1 MMEIFFKYA
10 GILLS
15 FIGTALGLGIFVV
28 YDFVFPLYS
37 QHFQSFLWL
46 LFILLLTLYGLICGK
61 LIQKC
66 YHLAHRDHLTNLWNR
81 RYFYTKLAEE
91 VSRLKRTN
99 LPLCMALI
107 DIDDFK
113 SINDV
118 HGHFVGDEVLKEVA
132 VILTNSTRAID
143 TVVRLGG
150 DEFAIILSDTN
161 IEAASA
167 VAERVREVIESSSNC
182 HQTTISVGVLLI
194 QAEMEVEVDQILKL
208 VDETLYTAKNTKN
221 LVVSTV
227 HS

>member
-1 MMEIFFKYA
+1 MMDMFFKYA
-10 GILLS
+10 GIVLA
-15 FIGTALGLGIFVV
+15 FIGTVLGLGILAI
-28 YDFVFPLYS
+28 YDVVFPLYS
-37 QHFQSFLWL
+37 QHLQNFMWL
-46 LFILLLTLYGLICGK
+46 LFVVVFALYGLICGQ
-61 LIQKC
+61 LIHR
-66 YHLAHRDHLTNLWNR
+66 YYNLAHRDHLTNLWNR
-81 RYFYTKLAEE
+81 RYFYAKLGAE

-118 HGHFVGDEVLKEVA
+118 HGHFAGDEVLREVA
-132 VILTNSTRAID
+132 VILTNSTRAVD

-150 DEFAIILSDTN
+150 DEFAIILSDTD

-167 VAERVREVIESSSNC
+167 VAERVRGVIASSSNC

-194 QAEMEVEVDQILKL
+194 QAEMEVEVDQIIKL
-208 VDETLYTAKNTKN
+208 VDETLYKAKSTKN

-227 HS
+227 QS